1 MDQAKLGI
9 GLLPI
14 IPIGLTLIF
23 LSLFIPLHA
32 SNKYPRL
39 ARPHFFPWAITCF
52 GFGILN
58 CVLMGVRLN
67 SLIRLGQLTNMDK
80 NEGKSKQY
88 YEVSTRKVS
97 GETGGGRPAGLN

>member
-1 MDQAKLGI
+1 M
-9 GLLPI
+9 
-14 IPIGLTLIF
+14 
-23 LSLFIPLHA
+23 
-32 SNKYPRL
+32 
-39 ARPHFFPWAITCF
+39 
-52 GFGILN
+52 N